1 MPPFYPELKR
11 ASLRQLA
18 PSSWEG
24 CFPKDQLTEA
34 NRLRFL
40 SRMAYIAVAHYLLY
54 RGLIPKGVFKRRKI
68 EDVAI
73 YCFDSNKRWGHKL
86 SEMMKG
92 IKEAIEKKYVKQS
105 FIMIN
110 EDSDNPNVATEVFSI
125 SFCYMEEHALS
136 VLDDRGNSIIS
147 FGYKGEKSFR
157 MQVKHIIKKLS
168 AVTKHLKPLEGVTPY
183 LKLTYY
189 ENTPD
194 DYEPTAFKP
203 CEGTYTFKTPPT
215 FYNFGHTSSNET
227 AMSFVLE
234 SVYFTEAEVA
244 DLDDLLLEQAGYKD
258 NDVINPMDVTADG
271 NFTSE
276 EQQSP
281 KIAESKQKTQSFVES
296 DRSSGGLQVTIVTTS
311 PVEAT
316 HSSETIEKAR
326 QDKDEM
332 VLSVPQYG
340 SPENGTLDADE
351 SDDID
356 ELMQVSKKVRESP
369 YVKTRQRA
377 RMLTPRGVE
386 FTRRASKR
394 VTKSSASNR
403 FVLMSPNDDSQYNI
417 NSPIV

>member
-1 MPPFYPELKR
+1 
-11 ASLRQLA
+11 
-18 PSSWEG
+18 
-24 CFPKDQLTEA
+24 
-34 NRLRFL
+34 
-40 SRMAYIAVAHYLLY
+40 
-54 RGLIPKGVFKRRKI
+54 
-68 EDVAI
+68 
-73 YCFDSNKRWGHKL
+73 
-86 SEMMKG
+86 
-92 IKEAIEKKYVKQS
+92 
-105 FIMIN
+105 
-110 EDSDNPNVATEVFSI
+110 
-125 SFCYMEEHALS
+125 
-136 VLDDRGNSIIS
+136 
-147 FGYKGEKSFR
+147 

-168 AVTKHLKPLEGVTPY
+168 AVTKHLKPLVGVTPY

-194 DYEPTAFKP
+194 DYEPTAFNP
-203 CEGTYTFKTPPT
+203 CADTYTFKTPPT

-258 NDVINPMDVTADG
+258 NDVINPMDVTVDG
-271 NFTSE
+271 YFTSE
-276 EQQSP
+276 EQQADSL
-281 KIAESKQKTQSFVES
+281 FHY
-296 DRSSGGLQVTIVTTS
+296 RSSGGLQVTIVTTS

-326 QDKDEM
+326 QEKDEM
-332 VLSVPQYG
+332 VLSAPQFG

-394 VTKSSASNR
+394 VAKSSASSR
-403 FVLMSPNDDSQYNI
+403 FVLSKSVYVILQYRYK
-417 NSPIV
+417 